1 MTISIRQKLLTGH
14 ARILQKPLLSLLS
27 SPRILRSSANLNAT
41 ILHAKA
47 RTAQFEEVS
56 NDSARVRVRAGQQK
70 AQGAILYLHGGG
82 FILGGLH
89 GYRAL
94 TATLAAKAA
103 MPVYFLEYAKAPEH
117 PYPTAINQAEDAFT
131 NLTATYGA
139 GSIRIMGDSAGGGL
153 ALALLHRLIAKQ
165 SALPQALALLS
176 PLTNLAT
183 ELPSFKNNK
192 RSDALLSPAFVRRGN
207 AAYTAGLNAKNPEIS
222 PLFGHFEG
230 APKIQIQA
238 DRSEILYDQSV
249 AMAAHLKAQSVAVE
263 LCETDGLFHCYQMY
277 TGRTPE
283 ADHSLELAAT
293 FLVA

>member
-27 SPRILRSSANLNAT
+27 SPRLLRSSANLNAT
-41 ILHAKA
+41 LLHAKA
-47 RTAQFEEVS
+47 RSARFEEVAS
-56 NDSARVRVRAGQQK
+56 DPALVRVRAGDQT

-82 FILGGLH
+82 FVLGGLR

-94 TATLAAKAA
+94 TATLAAKAG

-117 PYPTAINQAEDAFT
+117 PYPTALNQAEDAFVR
-131 NLTATYGA
+131 LAASYGA
-139 GSIRIMGDSAGGGL
+139 GSVSIMGDSAGGGL

-165 SALPQALALLS
+165 SALPHALALFS
-176 PLTNLAT
+176 PLTNLAA
-183 ELPSFKNNK
+183 ELPSFQNNR

-207 AAYTAGLNAKNPEIS
+207 AAYTAGSDAKNPEIS
-222 PLFGHFEG
+222 PLFGHFKG

-249 AMAAHLKAQSVAVE
+249 AMTAHLKAQDVAVE

-277 TGRTPE
+277 AGRAPE
-283 ADHSLELAAT
+283 ADHALEKAAT
-293 FLVA
+293 FLAA